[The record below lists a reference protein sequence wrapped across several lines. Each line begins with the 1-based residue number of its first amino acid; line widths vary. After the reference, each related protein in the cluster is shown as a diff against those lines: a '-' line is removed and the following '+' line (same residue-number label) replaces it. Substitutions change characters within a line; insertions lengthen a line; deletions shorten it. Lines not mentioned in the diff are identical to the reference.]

1 MKDLTKNI
9 AIPLDGSKNSL
20 RSLDYINLI
29 YGPSHNLE
37 VSIIYILPSLP
48 PILTDNKSIDK
59 KTRAK
64 LKSVEKKNEEMA
76 EQILSEAKNI
86 LLNKGFNEER
96 IKTYYQKRGITI
108 AQDIC
113 NWASIKQVDT
123 ILLTKRG
130 RTEIKSFFMGEV
142 SARLVEYHKNNPV
155 WILEGS
161 INSKNVLVCVDNSE
175 NALRAVEHAGFMLS
189 GTDCRITIFHTMRHL
204 RRFVPMQVLEEAED
218 LEKLWRNR
226 AGKEIAPYIKKAK
239 EILLKAGLNEEQI
252 TTKVTEGSRSAA
264 DDILKEAQD
273 NNHGTIVMGRRGL
286 SAVKEFF
293 MGSVTTSVLNRAVS
307 LAIWIVQ

>member
-1 MKDLTKNI
+1 MDDLTKSI
-9 AIPLDGSKNSL
+9 VTPLDGSKNSL
-20 RSLDYINLI
+20 RSLEYLNLI

-37 VSIIYILPSLP
+37 VNLIYILPSLP
-48 PILTDNKSIDK
+48 PILTDTKSMDK
-59 KTRAK
+59 KTRDK
-64 LKSVEKKNEEMA
+64 LKSVTKKNEEMA

-96 IKTYYQKRGITI
+96 IKTYYQKRGITV

-130 RTEIKSFFMGEV
+130 RTEIKSFFMGEI

-189 GTDCRITIFHTMRHL
+189 GTDCQISIFHTMRHL
-204 RRFVPMQVLEEAED
+204 RRFVPMQVLEDTED
-218 LEKLWRNR
+218 LEKLWRNK
-226 AGKEIAPYIKKAK
+226 AGKEIAPYIKKAR

-252 TTKVTEGSRSAA
+252 TTKVIEGSRSAA

-273 NNHGTIVMGRRGL
+273 NDYGTIVLGRRGL

-293 MGSVTTSVLNRAVS
+293 MGSVTGSVLNRAVS

>member
-1 MKDLTKNI
+1 MEALTKSI
-9 AIPLDGSKNSL
+9 VISLDGSKNSL
-20 RSLDYINLI
+20 RSLEYINLI
-29 YGPSHNLE
+29 YGPGHNLE
-37 VSIIYILPSLP
+37 VTLIHILPSLP
-48 PILTDNKSIDK
+48 PILTDNKSTDK
-59 KTRAK
+59 TTRTR

-86 LLNKGFNEER
+86 LLTKGFNEEK
-96 IKTYYQKRGITI
+96 IKTCYQKRGISV

-142 SARLVEYHKNNPV
+142 STRLVEYRRNNPV
-155 WILEGS
+155 WILEGC
-161 INSKNVLVCVDNSE
+161 IDSKNVLVCVDKSE
-175 NALRAVEHAGFMLS
+175 NALRAVEHVGFMLS
-189 GTDCRITIFHTMRHL
+189 GTDCHITIFHTMRHL
-204 RRFVPMQVLEEAED
+204 SRFVPMQVLEEAED
-218 LEKLWRNR
+218 LEKLWKNK
-226 AGKEIAPYIKKAK
+226 AGKEIAPYIKKAR
-239 EILLKAGLNEEQI
+239 EILLKAGLSEKQI

-273 NNHGTIVMGRRGL
+273 NDHGTIVLGRRGL

>member
-1 MKDLTKNI
+1 MENLTKSI
-9 AIPLDGSKNSL
+9 VIPLDGSKNSL
-20 RSLDYINLI
+20 RSLEYLNLI

-37 VSIIYILPSLP
+37 VALIHILPSLP
-48 PILTDNKSIDK
+48 PILTDEKTIDK
-59 KTRAK
+59 KTRAR
-64 LKSVEKKNEEMA
+64 LKSVKKKNEEMA

-86 LLNKGFNEER
+86 LLSKGFNEEK
-96 IKTYYQKRGITI
+96 IKTCCQKRGITVT
-108 AQDIC
+108 QDIC

-130 RTEIKSFFMGEV
+130 RTEIKSLFMGKV
-142 SARLVEYHKNNPV
+142 STRLVEYRRNNPV
-155 WILEGS
+155 WILEGG

-175 NALRAVEHAGFMLS
+175 NALRAVDHVGFMLS
-189 GTDCRITIFHTMRHL
+189 GTDCRITIFHTMKHL
-204 RRFVPMQVLEEAED
+204 SRFVPMQVLEETED
-218 LEKLWRNR
+218 LEKLRKNK
-226 AGKEIAPYIKKAK
+226 AGKEIAPYIKQAR
-239 EILLKAGLNEEQI
+239 EILLKAGLSEEQI

-273 NNHGTIVMGRRGL
+273 NDYGTIVMGRRGL

-293 MGSVTTSVLNRAVS
+293 LGSVTTSVLNRSAS

>member
-1 MKDLTKNI
+1 MEDLTKSI
-9 AIPLDGSKNSL
+9 VIPLDGSKNSL

-29 YGPSHNLE
+29 YGPNHNLE
-37 VSIIYILPSLP
+37 VTLIYILPSLP
-48 PILTDNKSIDK
+48 PILTDTKCIDK
-59 KTRAK
+59 KTRTK

-86 LLNKGFNEER
+86 LISKGFNEKR
-96 IKTYYQKRGITI
+96 IKPCCQKRGITV

-113 NWASIKQVDT
+113 ILASIKQADT

-142 SARLVEYHKNNPV
+142 SAKLVEYHKNNPV
-155 WILEGS
+155 WILEGC
-161 INSKNVLVCVDNSE
+161 INSKNVLVCVDSSE
-175 NALRAVEHAGFMLS
+175 NALRAVEHVGFMLS

-204 RRFVPMQVLEEAED
+204 SRFVPMQVLEEAED
-218 LEKLWRNR
+218 LEKLWRNK
-226 AGKEIAPYIKKAK
+226 AGVEIAPYIKKAR
-239 EILLKAGLNEEQI
+239 EILLKSGLNEEQI

-293 MGSVTTSVLNRAVS
+293 MGSVTNSVLNSATS